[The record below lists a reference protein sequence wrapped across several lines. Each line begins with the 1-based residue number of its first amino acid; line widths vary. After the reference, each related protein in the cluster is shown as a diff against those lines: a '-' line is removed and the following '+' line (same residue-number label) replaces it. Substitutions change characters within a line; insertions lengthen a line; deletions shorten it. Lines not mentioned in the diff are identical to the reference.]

1 MEVVEWWEVV
11 MMAQWHSRRSWKE
24 ERGDEA
30 LTMMQYDVIHS
41 LACLPLR
48 KLVKKYLMQEYRHSA
63 KIE

>member
-1 MEVVEWWEVV
+1 MEVVKWWEVV
-11 MMAQWHSRRSWKE
+11 MMAQWHSRRSWK

>member
-1 MEVVEWWEVV
+1 MEVVKWWEVV
-11 MMAQWHSRRSWKE
+11 MMVQWHSRRSWK